1 MNNQQSDIT
10 VTRQDLLDLFQLPE
24 DYSLQKS
31 YYKSNMVLKLF
42 SLKKACVQIFED
54 GFSDVTIRILNQSQP
69 VSQWTK
75 WKNPDKD
82 LVINLT
88 HQKNDTYKLD
98 SAVAFRY
105 GYTSSGNA
113 ETATLIFNTAVECV
127 KDIMERDQKKYQ
139 EDRFK
144 NLKDDMI
151 ALGHEQR
158 QKATY
163 YQYPT

>member
-1 MNNQQSDIT
+1 MNNQQSDIN
-10 VTRQDLLDLFQLPE
+10 VTRQDLQKLFQIKSLPSDGYAWAVSKNKRSNCVE
-24 DYSLQKS
+24 MIQDTYSDIIIR
-31 YYKSNMVLKLF
+31 VLH
-42 SLKKACVQIFED
+42 
-54 GFSDVTIRILNQSQP
+54 QSGP
-69 VSQWTK
+69 VSQTLK

-82 LVINLT
+82 LVIKLR

-127 KDIMERDQKKYQ
+127 KDIIERDQKKYQ

-151 ALGHEQR
+151 SLGHEQR